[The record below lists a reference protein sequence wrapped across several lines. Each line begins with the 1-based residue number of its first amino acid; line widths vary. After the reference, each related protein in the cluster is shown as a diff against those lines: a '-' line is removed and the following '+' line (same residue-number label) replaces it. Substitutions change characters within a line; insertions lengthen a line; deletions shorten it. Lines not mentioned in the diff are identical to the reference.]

1 MDETGGK
8 EFWERLHTC
17 TVNGLTGLPACV
29 CAVHLCWGH
38 SLLCNLFLKE
48 DDLCLGRNGSLEL
61 KGACGQEGGGNGELD
76 VEQKNKKKE
85 TISSVQHPHRSGSK
99 QTVSMSVN
107 GTAPPL
113 HHSFFFFLLF
123 PFSCL
128 TVRQKCSE
136 AFRCCYGNRRQP
148 KWGKDELTPHRR
160 TFIFL
165 KKTEAVEK

>member
-1 MDETGGK
+1 MG
-8 EFWERLHTC
+8 WLAC
-17 TVNGLTGLPACV
+17 QPACV
-29 CAVHLCWGH
+29 LYICAEATACCAICFWKKTTSAWEGMAHW
-38 SLLCNLFLKE
+38 NWKE
-48 DDLCLGRNGSLEL
+48 HVVRR
-61 KGACGQEGGGNGELD
+61 GGGNGELD

-85 TISSVQHPHRSGSK
+85 TISSVRHPHRSGSK

-160 TFIFL
+160 TFIF
-165 KKTEAVEK
+165 